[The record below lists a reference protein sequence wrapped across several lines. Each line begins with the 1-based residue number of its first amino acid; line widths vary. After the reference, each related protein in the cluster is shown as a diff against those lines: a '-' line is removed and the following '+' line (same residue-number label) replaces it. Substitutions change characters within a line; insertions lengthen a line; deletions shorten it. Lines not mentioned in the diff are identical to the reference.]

1 MGKRQGCSKARL
13 IQGGISIYAGL
24 VSLNASAFVLG
35 DLELHSYL
43 GQPLRASIPITVGRD
58 ELVGPECFS
67 LGKPSSR
74 GESSLSYITQAA
86 LRLEETPGR
95 VSLKISTAA
104 SIQEPYVKLLIQ
116 AGCGEGSRVRE
127 FVALLD
133 PVETSVTPPRVETG
147 RTPAAPEQ
155 PRSSVKPEWVVRAGE
170 TLRSITAG
178 FFPRQPRMQG
188 RMAQAIRDANPQLPP
203 AALNDPLPEGF
214 PLRVPDLRSLPP
226 LAEAFVPVPV
236 KAPKARSVS
245 QPAVASV
252 EPAPLKVEAP
262 EGEFRLKLSTSDLDL
277 SLLGK
282 LTEEQR
288 QQLREKQLLLDAD
301 DQVANTLSMKNRIKQ
316 LETQISEL
324 QAALGNTNSRLAMS
338 ERLAAAPRAKAE
350 APADVEDKKS
360 GMFGGVSLRVMVGM
374 ALILALL
381 FAGWWRWH
389 RRQAEKR
396 LDSELEHDF
405 PADSMMPYATVAP
418 ASASA
423 PASIM
428 VEAAV
433 AATELHQ
440 PGPDEEDD
448 TFHPTSIFD
457 NPAEAVT
464 FTEAESVLDE
474 ADLYLAYG
482 WANRAIELLQE
493 YLENHPDDTQLWKKL
508 LEIYSGQGMKQEFE
522 QLALRCQVTME
533 DSGLWAMV
541 REMGRELDPKNPLY
555 RATPEEQEAASS
567 TAAENRLD
575 QQADI
580 PTLDTPLEFV
590 LDEQVPKIPPNI
602 PPDEPSAP
610 AKEAA
615 DTLELDPLFPE
626 FLDSVA
632 KDASGA
638 KDPGKV

>member
-1 MGKRQGCSKARL
+1 MGKRLRGSKARL

-24 VSLNASAFVLG
+24 ISLNASAFVLG
-35 DLELHSYL
+35 ELELHSHL
-43 GQPLRASIPITVGRD
+43 GQPLRASIPISVGRD

-74 GESSLSYITQAA
+74 GEPGLSYVTQAA
-86 LRLEETPGR
+86 LMLEEGAGR
-95 VSLKISTAA
+95 VSLKISTAGT
-104 SIQEPYVKLLIQ
+104 IQEPYVKLLIQ

-127 FVALLD
+127 FTALLD
-133 PVETSVTPPRVETG
+133 PVEMTVTPPRLETG
-147 RTPAAPEQ
+147 TKSTAQEPPRPAA
-155 PRSSVKPEWVVRAGE
+155 KPDWVVRAGD
-170 TLRSITAG
+170 TLQSIVAG

-188 RMAQAIRDANPQLPP
+188 RMAQAIRDGNPELPV
-203 AALNDPLPEGF
+203 AALNDPLPVGF
-214 PLRVPDLRSLPP
+214 ALRVPDLRSLPP
-226 LAEAFVPVPV
+226 LVEESAPAPV
-236 KAPKARSVS
+236 KVRKARGAS
-245 QPAVASV
+245 QPAIAPVEPAPV

-301 DQVANTLSMKNRIKQ
+301 DQVANSLSMKNRIKQ

-338 ERLAAAPRAKAE
+338 ERLAAAPKSKADTP
-350 APADVEDKKS
+350 AADVGGGQA
-360 GMFGGVSLRVMVGM
+360 GMFDNFSPRAMVGA

-381 FAGWWRWH
+381 LAAWWRWH
-389 RRQAEKR
+389 RRQAEDR

-405 PADSMMPYATVAP
+405 PAESMMPYTPVAP
-418 ASASA
+418 T
-423 PASIM
+423 PAEMPALAQATI
-428 VEAAV
+428 
-433 AATELHQ
+433 AATEMHE
-440 PGPDEEDD
+440 PSPEDEGDE

-508 LEIYSGQGMKQEFE
+508 LETYSGQGMKQEFE

-533 DSGLWAMV
+533 DGGLWAMV
-541 REMGRELDPKNPLY
+541 REMGRELDPENPLY
-555 RATPEEQEAASS
+555 QATEEEREAAPGVEEEGKP
-567 TAAENRLD
+567 ARREE
-575 QQADI
+575 I

-590 LDEQVPKIPPNI
+590 LDEQVPVLPEESSPPAR
-602 PPDEPSAP
+602 ET
-610 AKEAA
+610 

-626 FLDSVA
+626 LLDSVA
-632 KDASGA
+632 KEATDT
-638 KDPGKV
+638 KDPGKP